1 MHEYEANTGN
11 FPTRGQTN
19 MTKLRLNLTKF
30 LTLRS
35 SGGLTYFRDHY
46 FKQQKEDLLVIT
58 GKNSDPN
65 QILMGR
71 VLGERVCLSVFLMPS
86 LLNTVGKI
94 ICYDFTKK
102 CMESRVS
109 KVFLKK
115 VHLVKIRGQG
125 CAVVQFYPWF
135 KFFFFSNSVS
145 YITIHQNKTK

>member
-1 MHEYEANTGN
+1 
-11 FPTRGQTN
+11 

-115 VHLVKIRGQG
+115 VHLVKMQK
-125 CAVVQFYPWF
+125 AKDVLWF
-135 KFFFFSNSVS
+135 NFILGLNFFFQTQ
-145 YITIHQNKTK
+145 YHTLPYTKPKENKI

>member
-1 MHEYEANTGN
+1 
-11 FPTRGQTN
+11 

-115 VHLVKIRGQG
+115 VHLVKIRGKG
-125 CAVVQFYPWF
+125 CVVVQFYPWF
-135 KFFFFSNSVS
+135 KFFFSNSVS
-145 YITIHQNKTK
+145 YITIHQNKRK